1 MIWIFIIS
9 LIFILSIGIAFYYD
23 YKADKIG
30 FKKSFYGG
38 LFIVLI
44 FIIVMIASNLVDK
57 LWNNIVK

>member
-1 MIWIFIIS
+1 M
-9 LIFILSIGIAFYYD
+9 LIGIAFYYD
-23 YKADKIG
+23 YTADKIG

-38 LFIVLI
+38 LFVVLV